1 MTRPDAFT
9 SGREMSQC
17 QIDIE
22 LVSVTNPTFH
32 CLEKAKI
39 STASRLIAERKSL
52 NRQPHPLFLRRRLEG
67 LQQQT
72 IPASSEHHFVSHHHH
87 HQLFHL
93 RTRASLLL
101 RPVIP
106 ASHLA

>member
-1 MTRPDAFT
+1 MTRPDVEA
-9 SGREMSQC
+9 SGREVCRC

-39 STASRLIAERKSL
+39 STASRSIAERKSL
-52 NRQPHPLFLRRRLEG
+52 NPQPLSLHRRLEG

-72 IPASSEHHFVSHHHH
+72 IPASSEHHFVS
-87 HQLFHL
+87 LTTNNSF
-93 RTRASLLL
+93 TFE
-101 RPVIP
+101 
-106 ASHLA
+106 LAPHFFSDP